1 MRAAGL
7 KGSDGNRGLHLQAAL
22 VSSSLV
28 QGSILVT
35 PLLLNPLTVVTQLL
49 SLWKDKWTL
58 KRV

>member
-7 KGSDGNRGLHLQAAL
+7 EGSDGNGGLHLQAAL

-35 PLLLNPLTVVTQLL
+35 PLLLNPLTVVIQLL
-49 SLWKDKWTL
+49 SLWKDKWIL